1 MKKRVCYNTA
11 NMFEYLN
18 EEMPKNDFLVYS
30 FLFGVMYL
38 TSISYFDDLNLVS
51 IRIRNLWTSNIF
63 AITSAV
69 QSSMYLMDYS
79 SKSSIDAVVIYILLY
94 AVGDLSDMRKIKYPG
109 KTGQIVHHVMMI
121 IMFLIRF
128 LNLFGFIAL
137 PTSYHYLVARNF
149 LAEYTTPFLNYCFYC
164 YYKDKKLENRE
175 VRNGFLLSSK
185 LLAITYIPF
194 RIINLLTLF
203 IYTSSLVAADHSQ
216 SLFTTNNLS
225 KWSHFLLLIM
235 NCVWWY
241 KIVTKIRSFDIQQ
254 VNKNERLLRQS

>member
-1 MKKRVCYNTA
+1 
-11 NMFEYLN
+11 MFEYQN
-18 EEMPKNDFLVYS
+18 EEMPKSDFLVYS
-30 FLFGVMYL
+30 VLFGVIYL
-38 TSISYFDDLNLVS
+38 TSISYLDDQNFMS

-69 QSSMYLMDYS
+69 QSSLYLMDYS

-94 AVGDLSDMRKIKYPG
+94 AVGDLYDMRKIKYPG

-121 IMFLIRF
+121 IMFLIRL
-128 LNLFGFIAL
+128 LNLFGFIVL

-149 LAEYTTPFLNYCFYC
+149 LSEYTTPFLNYCFYC
-164 YYKDKKLENRE
+164 YYRDKKLENRE
-175 VRNGFLLSSK
+175 VRQSFLLSSK
-185 LLAITYIPF
+185 LLAATYIPF

-203 IYTSSLVAADHSQ
+203 IYTSSLVAGDQSQ
-216 SLFTTNNLS
+216 SLLTTNNLS

-241 KIVTKIRSFDIQQ
+241 KIVSKIHSFDTQQ
-254 VNKNERLLRQS
+254 VNKNEHSLRQN

>member
-1 MKKRVCYNTA
+1 MLQ
-11 NMFEYLN
+11 YLN

-30 FLFGVMYL
+30 VLCGVMYL

-69 QSSMYLMDYS
+69 QSSAYLMDYS

-94 AVGDLSDMRKIKYPG
+94 AIGDLSDMRKIKYPG

-128 LNLFGFIAL
+128 LNLFGFITL

-149 LAEYTTPFLNYCFYC
+149 LSEYTTPFLNYCFYC

-185 LLAITYIPF
+185 LLAATYIPF

-203 IYTSSLVAADHSQ
+203 IYTSSLVAGDQNQ
-216 SLFTTNNLS
+216 SLLTTNNLS

-241 KIVTKIRSFDIQQ
+241 KIVSKIHSFDTQQ
-254 VNKNERLLRQS
+254 VNKNEHSLRQN